1 MQGQK
6 NACMNVSI
14 HAGYA
19 EETGTDTIW
28 RGRICTDR
36 SNLNYRLCQRVLKLI
51 TDSVITVL
59 PFR

>member
-19 EETGTDTIW
+19 EET
-28 RGRICTDR
+28 DR
-36 SNLNYRLCQRVLKLI
+36 SNLNYRLCQRVFKLI

>member
-19 EETGTDTIW
+19 EETGTRYDLT
-28 RGRICTDR
+28 R
-36 SNLNYRLCQRVLKLI
+36 SYLHRQKQPQ
-51 TDSVITVL
+51 L
-59 PFR
+59 PALPTSIQVDY